1 MKKVFIVL
9 PIIAALTACSSMSPR
24 EKAAEKEAVRMY
36 EKSGE
41 KVNVPSWYTA
51 AQGDKDV
58 LTSVASE
65 YSVDMQFAVDKA
77 SMSAKRELASNYSSH
92 ISSMMKDYSSEVGG
106 VGSDVVRE
114 IDRTT
119 RLILA
124 QVNLIGVQ
132 RTNLEIRHEKEG
144 YRAYV
149 MMRYSTD
156 ESNKILVNE
165 IRKNRQLNHK
175 LQSSKS
181 FQEMEDQ
188 VDKINPPVQ
197 QVAPVTPAPA
207 PAVPVSRSVEIDKP
221 VSFKET
227 ISGAVSNKPVV
238 VSN

>member
-24 EKAAEKEAVRMY
+24 EKAAEKEAVRTF

-41 KVNVPSWYTA
+41 KVNLPSWYTA
-51 AQGDKDV
+51 AQNDKDV

-92 ISSMMKDYSSEVGG
+92 ISAMMKDYSSEVGG
-106 VGSDVVRE
+106 IGSDVVRE

-119 RLILA
+119 KLILA
-124 QVNLIGVQ
+124 QVNLVGVQ
-132 RTNLEIRHEKEG
+132 RTNLEIRHEKDG

-156 ESNKILVNE
+156 ESNKILLNE
-165 IRKNRQLNHK
+165 IRKNRQLSHK

-181 FQEMEDQ
+181 FQELEEQ

-197 QVAPVTPAPA
+197 QVAPAPA
-207 PAVPVSRSVEIDKP
+207 PAAPVSRSVEVDKP

-238 VSN
+238 VNN

>member
-9 PIIAALTACSSMSPR
+9 PIIAALSACSSMSPR
-24 EKAAEKEAVRMY
+24 EKAAEKEAVRTY

-41 KVNVPSWYTA
+41 KVNLPSWYTA
-51 AQGDKDV
+51 AQVDKDV

-92 ISSMMKDYSSEVGG
+92 VSSMMKDYSSEVGG
-106 VGSDVVRE
+106 IGSDVVRE

-119 RLILA
+119 KLILA
-124 QVNLIGVQ
+124 QVNLVGVQ
-132 RTNLEIRHEKEG
+132 RTNLEIRHEKNG

-156 ESNKILVNE
+156 DSNKILVNE
-165 IRKNRQLNHK
+165 IRKNRQLSHK

-181 FQEMEDQ
+181 FQELEDQ
-188 VDKINPPVQ
+188 VDKINPPAQ
-197 QVAPVTPAPA
+197 QVAPVTTAPA
-207 PAVPVSRSVEIDKP
+207 PAAPVSRSVEVDKP

-227 ISGAVSNKPVV
+227 ISGAVSNKPVI